1 MQDQHT
7 KAIVTRLESVQTLPV
22 REDIVFGL
30 DVGIAS
36 CGWAVISTMQKKI
49 LGMGVHCFDP
59 AEDPKTHVL
68 KNATRREKRG
78 QRRVIRRRAQRM
90 NKVREVIREHGLLA
104 DPSHRFFHDLGK
116 DAPDPW
122 KSRVEGL
129 DRSLTGEEAAAALI
143 HIAKHRGFQSNSKSD
158 KGQGAPEDTKK
169 ALSAMHETKNRLEKG
184 GYRTFGEL
192 VLKAPKYPGLRRN
205 REGDFSHTP
214 MREWTKDEAKRIIK
228 AQRDRGTQWAT
239 EKFEER
245 YLDAAF
251 HQLPLQSSENLVG
264 DCPFEKPEKR
274 TARYAY
280 SFEKFRALQKLAWL
294 EVIIPVPGDRP
305 RHRHLTCAEIKKAV
319 GNFGKQKSLDFKA
332 LKKLLELPA
341 EAHFEQAPDE
351 KKEEKDIT
359 GNTRGMCPG
368 SYLLRKKLEE
378 EDWNLLITM
387 PEKLDRIAEILTF
400 NESLDD
406 ICRKFESLDL
416 SDSVRKKLNEAVED
430 GAFNTFKKA
439 GHISAKAA
447 RNMIPHFF
455 KENAEDRTYDKV
467 CNAAGYDHTVEQDG
481 LDRLRNPVV
490 TQSIVKALR
499 QVTIL
504 ARHYQCRPCAIHVE
518 LLRDVGKSAEERDS
532 IYKGNKERTNRKVK
546 NREDLAECVKQD
558 ADNVSAQA
566 LEMYELSI
574 EQQSRCAYCDS
585 VILPTQLIGNDAQI
599 DHIFP
604 QSRFSDGSFVNKV
617 LTCVSC
623 NQKKSN
629 RTPWEWYESGKFP
642 GSWEAFEERVRVFR
656 CKPEKKRRL
665 LNTNFQKRLENDQ
678 QFANRHKVD
687 SSYIA
692 RLVTAELRRLYPE
705 DHEGGRVAK
714 DRTRRI
720 LARPGP
726 LTSVLRRAWLS
737 KTMKEVFGTAEK
749 TREDDRHHAVDALTV
764 ASCDEKALQRLTRA
778 HQELEKRGRYK
789 WTPNVEPPWESFAEQ
804 AKEALNGWLVCRT
817 ESRRAR
823 GPGHEETFR
832 RRSSDG
838 VTYDRKPV
846 EKLTEEDL
854 KWIPDQCNVKLMGPL
869 RTYVQGMKQWREENK
884 GKKEKSVR
892 PALPRSPKGDEIR
905 KVRLK
910 TNKQTVRQ
918 INAKHM
924 GGRPDRN
931 YHGGLVENTNM
942 FRVDV
947 YHVKKKREDSRNRK
961 ITPGYYLVPVYG
973 WQVMDK
979 KRKTPVNAIVKE
991 QLEDKWPEM
1000 NPADF
1005 LFALYKDSYVE
1016 IVKKNDDA
1024 DKVIG
1029 GYYRSTDR
1037 TTGRVGVSL
1046 HNKRHKEDLRR
1057 IGVKTISSLR
1067 KFMVDRLGRKY
1078 EVKKEPWPGNKSD
1091 KCPGVVST

>member
-1 MQDQHT
+1 MKKQHT
-7 KAIVTRLESVQTLPV
+7 AIVKRLESVRTLPV

-36 CGWAVISTMQKKI
+36 CGWAVISTTQKKI

-59 AEDPKTHVL
+59 AEVPDKHVL
-68 KNATRREKRG
+68 KNAKRREQRG

-90 NKVREVIREHGLLA
+90 NKVREVIRKGGLLA
-104 DPSHRFFHDLGK
+104 DPSHEFFQGLGK

-129 DRSLTGEEAAAALI
+129 DRSLTGEEAAAALV

-184 GYRTFGEL
+184 GYRTFVEL
-192 VLKAPKYPGLRRN
+192 ILNAPEYAGRRRN
-205 REGDFSHTP
+205 REGNFSHTP
-214 MREWTKDEAKRIIK
+214 RREWTKDEAKRIIK
-228 AQRDRGTQWAT
+228 AQRDRGAQWAT

-264 DCPFEKPEKR
+264 NCPFEEGEKR
-274 TARYAY
+274 TAQYAY
-280 SFEKFRALQKLAWL
+280 SFERFRVLQKLAWL
-294 EVIIPVPGDRP
+294 EVIIPVPGGHPRP
-305 RHRHLTCAEIKKAV
+305 PHLTCAEIKRAV
-319 GNFGKQKSLDFKA
+319 GNFGKQKSLTFKA
-332 LKKLLELPA
+332 LKKVLGLPE

-351 KKEEKDIT
+351 KKEKKDIT

-368 SYLLRKKLEE
+368 SYLLREKLGE
-378 EDWNLLITM
+378 EDWNSLSQM

-400 NESLDD
+400 NESLDV
-406 ICRKFESLDL
+406 IRRKFDESPGL
-416 SDSVRKKLNEAVED
+416 SESVRKKLNKAAEE
-430 GAFNTFKKA
+430 GAFNTFKGA
-439 GHISAKAA
+439 GHISAKAV
-447 RNMIPHFF
+447 RNMIPYFF
-455 KENAEDRTYDKV
+455 KESAEDRTYDKA
-467 CNAAGYDHTVEQDG
+467 CEAAGYNHTVEKDG
-481 LDRLRNPVV
+481 LARLRNPVV
-490 TQSIVKALR
+490 TQGIVKALK
-499 QVTIL
+499 QVVIL

-518 LLRDVGKSAEERDS
+518 LLRDVGKSAKERGS
-532 IYKGNKERTNRKVK
+532 IYKGNEERRTRKDK
-546 NREDLAECVKQD
+546 NRQDLAELVKQD

-566 LEMYELSI
+566 LEMYELSK
-574 EQQSRCAYCDS
+574 EQECCCAYCGQK
-585 VILPTQLIGNDAQI
+585 ILPTQLTGNNAQI

-604 QSRFSDGSFVNKV
+604 RSRFSDGSFVNKV

-623 NQKKSN
+623 NQKKSKQ
-629 RTPWEWYESGKFP
+629 TPWEWCKSEKFP
-642 GSWEAFEERVRVFR
+642 VSWEEFEARVKRFQ

-665 LNTNFQKRLENDQ
+665 LNTSFQKRLEEDQ

-705 DHEGGRVAK
+705 DHEGGRVVK
-714 DRTRRI
+714 DGTRRI

-737 KTMKEVFGTAEK
+737 KAMKAVFGIAEK

-778 HQELEKRGRYK
+778 HQKLEECGQYK
-789 WTPNVEPPWESFAEQ
+789 WTPNVEPPWENFAEQ
-804 AKEALNGWLVCRT
+804 AREAMNGWLVCRT

-823 GPGHEETFR
+823 GPGHEATIR
-832 RRSSDG
+832 RGSGDG
-838 VTYDRKPV
+838 VTYERKSV
-846 EKLTEEDL
+846 EKLKKEDL
-854 KWIPDQCNVKLMGPL
+854 KWVPDQCNVKLIESL
-869 RTYVQGMKQWREENK
+869 RQYIQDKQWREDNK
-884 GKKEKSVR
+884 GKKEKKSDPPV
-892 PALPRSPKGDEIR
+892 LLSPKGDRIR

-910 TNKQTVRQ
+910 TSIQTVRQ

-924 GGRPDRN
+924 GGSSDRN
-931 YHGGLVENTNM
+931 SHGGLVENTNM

-947 YHVKKKREDSRNRK
+947 YRVKEKREDSRNRK

-979 KRKTPVNAIVKE
+979 KRKIPVNAIVKD
-991 QLEDKWPEM
+991 QSEDKWPEM

-1016 IVKKNDDA
+1016 IVKKNDE
-1024 DKVIG
+1024 VIG
-1029 GYYRSTDR
+1029 GYYRFTDR
-1037 TTGRVGVSL
+1037 STGRIGISL
-1046 HNKRHKEDLRR
+1046 HNKRHKEDLCK
-1057 IGVKTISSLR
+1057 IGVKTLSSLR
-1067 KFMVDRLGRKY
+1067 KFMVDRLGHKY

>member
-1 MQDQHT
+1 MQNQHT
-7 KAIVTRLESVQTLPV
+7 AIVNRLKSVQTLPV
-22 REDIVFGL
+22 REGIVFGL

-36 CGWAVISTMQKKI
+36 CGWAVISTTQKKI

-59 AEDPKTHVL
+59 AEDPKTRVL

-90 NKVREVIREHGLLA
+90 NEVREVIREHGLLA
-104 DPSHRFFHDLGK
+104 DPSHKFFQGLGK
-116 DAPDPW
+116 NAPDPW

-129 DRSLTGEEAAAALI
+129 NRSLTGEEAAAALI

-158 KGQGAPEDTKK
+158 KGQGAPEDKKK

-214 MREWTKDEAKRIIK
+214 RREWTKDEAKRIIE
-228 AQRDRGTQWAT
+228 AQRDSGAQWAT

-245 YLDAAF
+245 YIKAAF
-251 HQLPLQSSENLVG
+251 HQHPLQSSENLVG
-264 DCPFEKPEKR
+264 KCPFEKHEKR

-319 GNFGKQKSLDFKA
+319 GNFGKQKSLTFKT
-332 LKKLLELPA
+332 LKKVLDLPE

-351 KKEEKDIT
+351 KKEKKDIT
-359 GNTRGMCPG
+359 GNTNGMCPG
-368 SYLLRKKLEE
+368 SYRLREKLGE
-378 EDWNLLITM
+378 EDWNSLSQM
-387 PEKLDRIAEILTF
+387 PDKLDRIAEILTF

-406 ICRKFESLDL
+406 ICRKFKSEGL
-416 SDSVRKKLNEAVED
+416 SEPVRKKLNKAAEE
-430 GAFNTFKKA
+430 GEFNTFKGA
-439 GHISAKAA
+439 GHISAKAV
-447 RNMIPHFF
+447 RNMIPYFF
-455 KENAEDRTYDKV
+455 KESAQDRTYDKV
-467 CNAAGYDHTVEQDG
+467 CKAADYNHTVEKDG
-481 LDRLRNPVV
+481 LATLRNPVV
-490 TQSIVKALR
+490 TQGIVKALK
-499 QVTIL
+499 QVVIL
-504 ARHYQCRPCAIHVE
+504 ARHYQCRPVAIHVE
-518 LLRDVGKSAEERDS
+518 LLRDVGKSAKERSS
-532 IYKGNKERTNRKVK
+532 IYKGNEERRNRKDK
-546 NREDLAECVKQD
+546 NRKALAELMEQD
-558 ADNVSAQA
+558 ANYVVSAQA
-566 LEMYELSI
+566 LEMYELSK
-574 EQQSRCAYCDS
+574 EQQYCCAYCGRN
-585 VILPTQLIGNDAQI
+585 ILPTHLTGNNAQI

-604 QSRFSDGSFVNKV
+604 RSRFSDGSFVNKV

-623 NQKKSN
+623 NQEKSK
-629 RTPWEWYESGKFP
+629 RTPWEWYESGRFP
-642 GSWEAFEERVRVFR
+642 VSWEKFEARVKGFQ
-656 CKPEKKRRL
+656 CKLEKKRRL
-665 LNTNFQKRLENDQ
+665 LNTNFQKRLDEDQ

-692 RLVTAELRRLYPE
+692 RLVTAELRKLYPE

-726 LTSVLRRAWLS
+726 LTSMLRRAWLS
-737 KTMKEVFGTAEK
+737 KTMADVFGTAEK

-764 ASCDEKALQRLTRA
+764 ASCDEKALQSLTRA
-778 HQELEKRGRYK
+778 YQKLEERGQYK
-789 WTPNVEPPWESFAEQ
+789 WSPNVEPPWESFAEQ
-804 AKEALNGWLVCRT
+804 AKDALNGWLVCRT

-823 GPGHEETFR
+823 GPGHEATIR
-832 RRSSDG
+832 RGSSGD
-838 VTYDRKPV
+838 VYERKPV
-846 EKLTEEDL
+846 EKLTEKDL
-854 KWIPDQCNVKLMGPL
+854 EQIPDQRMREAL
-869 RTYVQGMKQWREENK
+869 RKHVQDIKQWREENK
-884 GKKEKSVR
+884 DKKAKKGKSVR

-910 TNKQTVRQ
+910 TDKQTVRQ

-924 GGRPDRN
+924 GGRPDRK

-979 KRKTPVNAIVKE
+979 KRKTPVNAIVNDKS
-991 QLEDKWPEM
+991 EDKWLEM

-1024 DKVIG
+1024 GKVIG

-1037 TTGRVGVSL
+1037 TTGAVSVSL
-1046 HNKRHKEDLRR
+1046 HNKRHEKDVQRG
-1057 IGVKTISSLR
+1057 IGVKTLSSLR
-1067 KFMVDRLGRKY
+1067 KFMVDRLGHKY
-1078 EVKKEPWPGNKSD
+1078 EVKKEPWPGNKFD